1 MDDIKEDS
9 GKTLVELT
17 TDRIID
23 YITSRQLKPG
33 DKVPTE
39 AEFLDRFAVS
49 RGTLREAFKVL
60 IARNILESRQGAGT
74 FISEKQGIPDDP
86 LGLTFIYDDQM
97 LALDM
102 IDLRLM
108 IEPKAA
114 QLAAVNATEEQKQA
128 LIDMMKILEDR
139 ISRGESYVAEDGKF
153 HQLIAESTGN
163 RIIGNLTYI
172 LFSSIEKNI
181 ALTLNNLSVSNTLYY
196 HRRILKAILEG
207 KIFDAYNA
215 MTNHLSLIR
224 EYMLKASE
232 DAQNKAEEQS

>member
-1 MDDIKEDS
+1 MKEEN

-17 TDRIID
+17 TDKIIR
-23 YITSRQLKPG
+23 YITARQLQPG

-39 AEFLDRFAVS
+39 AEFLEKFAVS

-86 LGLTFIYDDQM
+86 LGLTFIYDDHM

-114 QLAAVNATEEQKQA
+114 QLAAINATEDQKKSLVEITNA
-128 LIDMMKILEDR
+128 MEER
-139 ISRGESYVAEDGKF
+139 INNGESYVELDGKF
-153 HQLIAESTGN
+153 HQLIAEATGN
-163 RIIGNLTYI
+163 KVIGNLTYI
-172 LFSSIEKNI
+172 LFTSIEKNI
-181 ALTLNNLSVSNTLYY
+181 ELTLNNLSVSNTLYY
-196 HRRILKAILEG
+196 HHKILNAILEG
-207 KIFDAYNA
+207 KIFDAYNF
-215 MTNHLSLIR
+215 MTSHLSLIR
-224 EYMLKASE
+224 EYMYE
-232 DAQNKAEEQS
+232 NMTNTEE

>member
-1 MDDIKEDS
+1 
-9 GKTLVELT
+9 
-17 TDRIID
+17 
-23 YITSRQLKPG
+23 
-33 DKVPTE
+33 
-39 AEFLDRFAVS
+39 
-49 RGTLREAFKVL
+49 
-60 IARNILESRQGAGT
+60 
-74 FISEKQGIPDDP
+74 
-86 LGLTFIYDDQM
+86 
-97 LALDM
+97 M

-128 LIDMMKILEDR
+128 LIDMMKVLEDR

-232 DAQNKAEEQS
+232 EAQNKAEEQS

>member
-1 MDDIKEDS
+1 MKEEN

-17 TDRIID
+17 TDKIIR
-23 YITSRQLKPG
+23 YITARQLQPG

-39 AEFLDRFAVS
+39 AEFLEKFAVS

-86 LGLTFIYDDQM
+86 LGLTFIYDDHM

-114 QLAAVNATEEQKQA
+114 QLAAINATEDQKKSLVEITNA
-128 LIDMMKILEDR
+128 MEER
-139 ISRGESYVAEDGKF
+139 INNGESYVELDGKF
-153 HQLIAESTGN
+153 HQLIAEATGN
-163 RIIGNLTYI
+163 KVIGNLTYI
-172 LFSSIEKNI
+172 LFTSIEKNI
-181 ALTLNNLSVSNTLYY
+181 ELTLNNLSVSNTLYY
-196 HRRILKAILEG
+196 HHKILNAILDG
-207 KIFDAYNA
+207 KIFDAYNF
-215 MTNHLSLIR
+215 MTSHLSLIR
-224 EYMLKASE
+224 EYMYE
-232 DAQNKAEEQS
+232 NMTNTEE

>member
-1 MDDIKEDS
+1 MKEEN

-17 TDRIID
+17 TDKIIR
-23 YITSRQLKPG
+23 YITARQLQPG

-39 AEFLDRFAVS
+39 AEFLEKFAVS

-86 LGLTFIYDDQM
+86 LGLTFIYDDHM

-114 QLAAVNATEEQKQA
+114 QLAAINATEDQKKSLVEITNA
-128 LIDMMKILEDR
+128 MEECINNGKP
-139 ISRGESYVAEDGKF
+139 YVELDGKF
-153 HQLIAESTGN
+153 HQLIAEATGN
-163 RIIGNLTYI
+163 KVIGNLTYI
-172 LFSSIEKNI
+172 LFTSIEKNI
-181 ALTLNNLSVSNTLYY
+181 ELTLNNLSVSNTLYY
-196 HRRILKAILEG
+196 HHKILNAILDG
-207 KIFDAYNA
+207 KIFDAYNF
-215 MTNHLSLIR
+215 MTSHLSLIR
-224 EYMLKASE
+224 EYMYENMTKDNE
-232 DAQNKAEEQS
+232 

>member
-1 MDDIKEDS
+1 MKEDS

-23 YITSRQLKPG
+23 YITTRQLQPG

-39 AEFLDRFAVS
+39 AEFLEKFSVS
-49 RGTLREAFKVL
+49 RGTLREAFKIL

-74 FISEKQGIPDDP
+74 FISSRQGIPDDP

-108 IEPKAA
+108 IEPKSA
-114 QLAAVNATEEQKQA
+114 QLAAVNATDEQKQA
-128 LIDMMKILEDR
+128 LIDIMNELENR
-139 ISRGESYVAEDGKF
+139 IHNGESYVDLDGKF

-163 RIIGNLTYI
+163 KVIGNLTYI

-181 ALTLNNLSVSNTLYY
+181 ELTLNSLSVSNTLFY
-196 HRRILKAILEG
+196 HRRILNAILNG
-207 KIFDAYNA
+207 NIFEAYNF

-224 EYMLKASE
+224 EYMYEKMSE
-232 DAQNKAEEQS
+232 NKD

>member
-1 MDDIKEDS
+1 MKEDS

-17 TDRIID
+17 TDKIIR
-23 YITSRQLKPG
+23 YITSRQLQPG

-39 AEFLDRFAVS
+39 AEFLEKFAVS

-86 LGLTFIYDDQM
+86 LGLTFIYDDHM

-114 QLAAVNATEEQKQA
+114 QLAAANATDEQKQA
-128 LIDMMKILEDR
+128 LMDIMKEMDER
-139 ISRGESYVAEDGKF
+139 IHKGEPYVELDGKF
-153 HQLIAESTGN
+153 HQLIAEATGN
-163 RIIGNLTYI
+163 KVIGNLTYI
-172 LFSSIEKNI
+172 LFTSVEKNI

-196 HRRILKAILEG
+196 HHKILNAIVNG
-207 KIFDAYNA
+207 RIFDAYNF
-215 MTNHLSLIR
+215 MTSHLSLMR
-224 EYMLKASE
+224 EYMYENMTKE
-232 DAQNKAEEQS
+232 KNQK

>member
-1 MDDIKEDS
+1 MKEEN

-17 TDRIID
+17 TDKIIR
-23 YITSRQLKPG
+23 YITTRQLQPG

-39 AEFLDRFAVS
+39 AEFLEKFAVS

-86 LGLTFIYDDQM
+86 LGLTFIYDDHM

-114 QLAAVNATEEQKQA
+114 QLAAINATEDQKKSLVEITNA
-128 LIDMMKILEDR
+128 MEER
-139 ISRGESYVAEDGKF
+139 INNGESYVELDGKF
-153 HQLIAESTGN
+153 HQLIAEATGN
-163 RIIGNLTYI
+163 KVIGNLTYI
-172 LFSSIEKNI
+172 LFTSIEKNI
-181 ALTLNNLSVSNTLYY
+181 ELTLNNLSVSNTLYY
-196 HRRILKAILEG
+196 HHKILNAILEG
-207 KIFDAYNA
+207 KIFDAYNF
-215 MTNHLSLIR
+215 MTSHLSLIR
-224 EYMLKASE
+224 EYMYE
-232 DAQNKAEEQS
+232 NMTNTEE

>member
-1 MDDIKEDS
+1 MKEDS

-17 TDRIID
+17 TDKIIR
-23 YITSRQLKPG
+23 YITSRQLQPG

-39 AEFLDRFAVS
+39 AEFLEKFAVS

-114 QLAAVNATEEQKQA
+114 QLAAANATEEQKQA
-128 LIDMMKILEDR
+128 LIDLMNQLEER
-139 ISRGESYVAEDGKF
+139 ISKGEPYVEIDGKF
-153 HQLIAESTGN
+153 HQLISEATGN
-163 RIIGNLTYI
+163 RVIGNLTYI
-172 LFSSIEKNI
+172 LFTSIEKNI
-181 ALTLNNLSVSNTLYY
+181 ELTLNNLSVTNTLYY
-196 HRRILKAILEG
+196 HRKILDAILNG
-207 KIFDAYNA
+207 RIFDACNF
-215 MTNHLSLIR
+215 MTSHLSLIR
-224 EYMLKASE
+224 EYMYE
-232 DAQNKAEEQS
+232 NMTNKLDNEKK